1 MYSGVIGP
9 DELGREWTLDF
20 DDVEFIWSKPMDSWI
35 DYGVQIAFFKNS
47 GRFPEKAGEVSSAII
62 DYIRSQLYRSG
73 KVMPWLPSDGRTERR
88 RRLEIKVLLNIQP
101 LKPSDEAALRHWLKV
116 EHGDSGADA
125 KRVIADTLIWCV
137 ERRLE
142 APPES
147 VCMRHINSIRR
158 AYDTEFLT
166 KLAANLSTA
175 TKIALTA
182 SLEGDG
188 SVPNF
193 SDMKADPGRVA
204 RKTIFSITARLKFIQ
219 QLNLP
224 SEILANTNPDWIGRM
239 YRRVVQETSWEML
252 RHKDPI
258 CFGLYALYLLRRE
271 ADITDALVDLLIDT
285 VHKIRK
291 RAERTIARET
301 SRDVQQVF
309 GKERILADIAVAAL
323 ANPNGRIKDI
333 IFPIAN
339 ISQLQSIVGEQ
350 RSRGEWAGRVYQIM
364 RSSWA
369 SHYRSMLRPLLECL
383 CLRSNNVL
391 YHPILNAITWIEE
404 QLDNPARIIRVE
416 EGVPIEGVIAPK
428 WRTVVIEPDGRVNR
442 ISYELCTLL
451 ALRER
456 LRCKE
461 IWVRNASKF
470 GNPDDDLPQDFETR
484 REDYYHTLGLS
495 RDAKEFT
502 SDLKTLMTTEL
513 RTLNRELPKNKTVKI
528 LLKQKPRISISPL
541 KPSSEPPNLEALKL
555 EIGNRWP
562 MTSLLQMLTET
573 ALSTGFLDVFK
584 TSGDRV
590 VLDKEVLQH
599 RLLLCLYGL
608 GTNAGLKRMSC
619 AIPNVSYAELL
630 HVRRKF
636 IDSNALREASR
647 IVANATLSLR
657 KPDIW
662 GDPGTACGSDSQ
674 QFGAWDQNPLAEW
687 HMRYGGR
694 GIMIYWHVEKKSVC
708 VYSQLKKVSSSESA
722 SMIQG
727 VLNHCTDL
735 KIERQYVDSHGQ
747 SEIAFAFC
755 HLLGFEL
762 APRLKA
768 IARQKLYLPSHQ
780 IKKSLG
786 DIAPILSHV
795 IDWKLIER
803 HYDEMVKYTTAM
815 NERTAD
821 PESILRRF
829 TRSDVMHPTYKALAE
844 LGRAVKTIFLCRY
857 LRSEALR
864 REIHEGLNVVEN
876 WNSATGFVHFGRGG
890 EIATNRREDQE
901 IAVQSLHLLQNTMIY
916 VNTHMF
922 QAVLAE
928 PEWAERMT
936 PDDHRGIT
944 PLIYSH
950 VNPYGVFDVNLE
962 NRISYSEA

>member
-1 MYSGVIGP
+1 MYSGDIGP

-20 DDVEFIWSKPMDSWI
+20 DHVQFIWSKPKASWI
-35 DYGVQIAFFKNS
+35 DYGVQIAFFKKA
-47 GRFPEKAGEVSSAII
+47 GRFPAKASEVGSGII

-73 KVMPWLPSDGRTERR
+73 KVIPWLPSDGRTERR
-88 RRLEIKVLLNIQP
+88 RRLEIKELLSIEP
-101 LKPSDEAALRHWLKV
+101 FSSSDEVVLRKWLKE
-116 EHGDSGADA
+116 EHGSSGADT
-125 KRVIADTLIWCV
+125 KLVLSDILIWCV
-137 ERRLE
+137 ERRLD
-142 APPES
+142 APSES
-147 VCMRHINSIRR
+147 ICTRYINSIRR
-158 AYDTEFLT
+158 EFDTNFLT
-166 KLAANLSTA
+166 TLSENLSDL
-175 TKIALTA
+175 TKVTLTA
-182 SLEGDG
+182 SLEDHG
-188 SVPNF
+188 SVPSF
-193 SDMKADPGRVA
+193 SDMKTDPGRVA
-204 RKTIFSITARLKFIQ
+204 RKTILSITARLTFIQ

-224 SEILANTNPDWIGRM
+224 SELLTNANPDWIARM
-239 YRRVVQETSWEML
+239 YRRVAQETAWEML

-258 CFGLYALYLLRRE
+258 CFGLYALYLIRRE

-291 RAERTIARET
+291 RAERTIAHET

-323 ANPNGRIKDI
+323 ASPNGRIKDI

-339 ISQLQSIVGEQ
+339 QSKLKSIVEEQ
-350 RSRGEWAGRVYQIM
+350 RNRGEWAGRVYQIM

-369 SHYRSMLRPLLECL
+369 SHYRSMLKPLLQCL
-383 CLRSNNVL
+383 GFRSNNVL
-391 YHPILNAITWIEE
+391 YHPILNAVTWIEE
-404 QLDNPARIIRVE
+404 QLDNPARIIRPE
-416 EGVPIEGVIAPK
+416 DGVPIEGVIAPK
-428 WRTVVIEPDGRVNR
+428 WRAAVIEPDGSINR

-461 IWVRNASKF
+461 VWVRNASKF

-484 REDYYHTLGLS
+484 REDYYQTLGLS

-502 SDLKTLMTTEL
+502 AKLKALMTTEL
-513 RTLNRELPKNKTVKI
+513 RTLNRELAKSKTVRI
-528 LLKQKPRISISPL
+528 LWKQKPRISVSPL
-541 KPSSEPPNLEALKL
+541 KPSPEPPNLEALKL
-555 EIGNRWP
+555 EISNRWP

-573 ALSTGFLDVFK
+573 ALSTNFLDAFK

-590 VLDKEVLQH
+590 VLDKETLRH

-608 GTNAGLKRMSC
+608 GTNAGLKRMSS
-619 AIPNVSYAELL
+619 AIPRVSYPELL

-647 IVANATLSLR
+647 IVANATLALR
-657 KPDIW
+657 NSDIW
-662 GDPGTACGSDSQ
+662 GEPGTACGSDSQ

-755 HLLGFEL
+755 HLLGFDL

-780 IKKSLG
+780 IKSSLG
-786 DIAPILSHV
+786 DIAPILSSV
-795 IDWKLIER
+795 IDWNSIER
-803 HYDEMVKYTTAM
+803 DYDEMVKYTTAM
-815 NERTAD
+815 NEKIAD

-829 TRSDVMHPTYKALAE
+829 TRSDVMHPTYKALSE
-844 LGRAVKTIFLCRY
+844 LGRAIKTIFLCRY

-901 IAVQSLHLLQNTMIY
+901 VAAQSLHLLQNAMIY

-922 QAVLAE
+922 QAVLSD

-936 PDDHRGIT
+936 PADQRGIT

-950 VNPYGVFDVNLE
+950 VNPYGVFDVNLNDRME
-962 NRISYSEA
+962 Y